1 MRGEKTPWGHSNI
14 LWGQYYPDTKT
25 RQRHHKKR
33 KLMTK
38 ISHEHRCKNPQ
49 QTTGKPNLATFGDL
63 YTMMKWNLSQ
73 ECKLGL
79 CNIKKKKNT
88 FILVE

>member
-1 MRGEKTPWGHSNI
+1 
-14 LWGQYYPDTKT
+14 
-25 RQRHHKKR
+25 
-33 KLMTK
+33 MTK
-38 ISHEHRCKNPQ
+38 ISHEHRCKNPH

-79 CNIKKKKNT
+79 RNIKKKKKHIHFSRIKDKNDMT
-88 FILVE
+88 IPTASEKAFHKIQHFFMTN